1 MRGCAGP
8 SAPWSPAA
16 APQAAPPRKPRREA
30 SRAACEPYAARRTP
44 HRAPPRR
51 SAPRRD
57 PPRRAPRLAPPRRRA
72 PRRTPPAP
80 APCARRP
87 QPRPPAAM
95 PRWQCGL
102 RLSRRTERVSHM
114 LMAYP
119 HSTAS
124 LLLAHAHR
132 PLPCYHPPTFLPS
145 HHLIYHI
152 IVSPYPTTSLHH
164 LATLQG
170 AATDEHVVQYGG
182 PTPGTIPFR
191 YANKN
196 LPVCASDAKTHAP
209 SRHCTAYTSR
219 PCIYLPCTYVHAGWA
234 AALRAACG
242 AAARISR
249 SVIRANHVRG
259 DVCELPYVLATP
271 RMC

>member
-16 APQAAPPRKPRREA
+16 APQAAPRGKPRRV
-30 SRAACEPYAARRTP
+30 RAVRRTP
-44 HRAPPRR
+44 HAAPRPAAPLRAPPRSATPR
-51 SAPRRD
+51 PAPRAAASPRPAAHPSRARALCMQAAAKAACRD
-57 PPRRAPRLAPPRRRA
+57 AALAMRAAAEQADRA
-72 PRRTPPAP
+72 SVAYAHGISPQHRITASCPCTSPVAMLPPAH
-80 APCARRP
+80 
-87 QPRPPAAM
+87 
-95 PRWQCGL
+95 L
-102 RLSRRTERVSHM
+102 
-114 LMAYP
+114 
-119 HSTAS
+119 
-124 LLLAHAHR
+124 
-132 PLPCYHPPTFLPS
+132 PPTLYTIS
-145 HHLIYHI
+145 SYHHIPPHRY
-152 IVSPYPTTSLHH
+152 H

-219 PCIYLPCTYVHAGWA
+219 PCIYRPCTYVHAGWA

-271 RMC
+271 RMSLC